1 MQTPGT
7 DPTDHLAPR
16 SPPSLHQL
24 QRERDIA
31 IDAANRMV
39 SRLHQAELAN
49 AALRAERKDLQA
61 AAVRVL
67 IALGMCAAISILW
80 H

>member
-7 DPTDHLAPR
+7 NPTDHLAPG

-24 QRERDIA
+24 QRQRDIA
-31 IDAANRMV
+31 IDAANRLAN
-39 SRLHQAELAN
+39 RLHQAELAN
-49 AALRAERKDLQA
+49 AALRADRKDLQA
-61 AAVRVL
+61 AVARVL
-67 IALGMCAAISILW
+67 VALGMCAAISILW